1 MAGKKANS
9 SVTEMDYPAHEQ
21 NYSGFL
27 RLLKGGIFVTA
38 LFTAL
43 VIYLISN

>member
-27 RLLKGGIFVTA
+27 GLLKGGIIVTA
-38 LFTAL
+38 LVTAL
-43 VIYLISN
+43 VLYVISN